1 MNEDLKKEF
10 IKEVHAAA
18 KSRYSVDV
26 FADMVRA
33 MAIAIEVPTHL
44 GSVDALEAEYARI
57 RDRYE
62 PAEFEHFYRA
72 FSIVMQALERHRE
85 DFLGHALENLGA
97 ANTHNGQFLT
107 PVCVSRM
114 MAQVGCQGI
123 EYTPGKIISISDP
136 SCGSSV
142 LLIEGAEAMLQ
153 DGVRQSDIL
162 VLAGDIDGRACD
174 ISYIQLSLLGYA
186 AVVQHMD
193 ALAQKRYS
201 PDRFTPGYFLHCMP
215 MRRLVKRTKVA
226 EAKPVAAE
234 ERPKVEVKETPK
246 PVNVR
251 ALAQAEFDFGT

>member
-1 MNEDLKKEF
+1 MNEDLKKDF

-72 FSIVMQALERHRE
+72 FSIVMQALERHHE

-123 EYTPGKIISISDP
+123 EYKPGEVIRLSDP

-142 LLIEGAEAMLQ
+142 LLIEGAEKLLA
-153 DGVRQSDIL
+153 DGVSQADIL
-162 VLAGDIDGRACD
+162 IQAGDIDGRACD
-174 ISYIQLSLLGYA
+174 ISYVQLSLLGYA

-193 ALAQKRYS
+193 ALAMRRIS
-201 PDRFTPGYFLHCMP
+201 PDRYTPGYYLHCMP
-215 MRRLVKRTKVA
+215 MRGSA
-226 EAKPVAAE
+226 
-234 ERPKVEVKETPK
+234 
-246 PVNVR
+246 
-251 ALAQAEFDFGT
+251 